1 MQPPTVGLRVIH
13 RMSAIVLLSLAAGCS
28 QTEPPQTTA
37 LPTPSTTATSS
48 PQSPAPAKPSPSAT
62 PSAIASPQSDPLPEA
77 IDIAMGAA
85 TIAQSAILPDDW
97 KLVANQWQQAIAL
110 LKSVPASHPQKALA
124 QKKIAEY
131 QSNLAYANQQ
141 VVNSAKSAASTL
153 VASQPTVPQPT
164 TPQPAP
170 PGSGIPSQPLKTSV
184 PSGAD
189 SANVALASH
198 LKGIGAKMYATFWC
212 GVCRRQEQEFGAEAL
227 RLLNIIECDPRGKNA
242 QPTLCRQ
249 ANISAYPT
257 WEIKG
262 QFYQGGMSLETLAD
276 LSGYQ
281 GSRNFSN

>member
-1 MQPPTVGLRVIH
+1 
-13 RMSAIVLLSLAAGCS
+13 
-28 QTEPPQTTA
+28 
-37 LPTPSTTATSS
+37 
-48 PQSPAPAKPSPSAT
+48 
-62 PSAIASPQSDPLPEA
+62 
-77 IDIAMGAA
+77 MGAA

-153 VASQPTVPQPT
+153 VASQPTVSQS
-164 TPQPAP
+164 AP
-170 PGSGIPSQPLKTSV
+170 PQAVPPQPLK
-184 PSGAD
+184 PSTPPGAV

-249 ANISAYPT
+249 AKIRAYPT

-262 QFYQGGMSLETLAD
+262 QFYEGGMSLETLAD